1 MTTAKPDPHI
11 HFSLAGIFFTGT
23 TDRNITPQYRGVCSL
38 TFYHKERRH
47 TRVVSDSPGGGRTCD
62 PCYPTVRL
70 VHDPSRGRLG
80 TGFGR
85 DFQSRPLRPDK
96 DTLAFHL
103 GGVNVAALLADEFR

>member
-1 MTTAKPDPHI
+1 MTTAKPEHI
-11 HFSLAGIFFTGT
+11 RFSHAGIFLTGT

-38 TFYHKERRH
+38 IFYRKERRR
-47 TRVVSDSPGGGRTCD
+47 TRVVSDSPGGGRRCD
-62 PCYPTVRL
+62 PYYPTVRL

-85 DFQSRPLRPDK
+85 DFPGRPLRPDQ

-103 GGVNVAALLADEFR
+103 GGVNVAVLLADEFR